1 MATLLNSESD
11 TPFESIEGAQEY
23 LRLLCTAV
31 LETRQDVEADARAQA
46 TSEPQRRLEAL
57 RLVLYKLEQ
66 LEKHVK
72 TSHRILND
80 LRTLRRLLLEE
91 RARKAEMPT
100 TDAST
105 AEADEPDE
113 SREMARSGSATA

>member
-1 MATLLNSESD
+1 MNSESD

>member
-1 MATLLNSESD
+1 VNNELD

-23 LRLLCTAV
+23 LRLLHAAV
-31 LETRQDVEADARAQA
+31 LEARQDVENDIRVQA
-46 TSEPQRRLEAL
+46 GDDPRRRLDAL

-80 LRTLRRLLLEE
+80 LRTLRRRLLSE
-91 RARKAEMPT
+91 RAEKAKVPATAM
-100 TDAST
+100 SQ
-105 AEADEPDE
+105 AEAHEFDG
-113 SREMARSGSATA
+113 AC